1 MAAAQSIL
9 FVLAA
14 AVVLSVVVIG
24 AAPAALAAGPSVS
37 LALTPESATI
47 TAGLSQKYQATIH
60 QTNDQGA
67 DVYSQDVTG
76 STKFTLVDGT
86 CTTGACTPA
95 TDGSCTTTTDTATTC
110 TATASGRHTVIGTV
124 SYQGYTTGTVTAT
137 AFLDVQ
143 PGPPVSLKLNPGS
156 GSITAGDNSQPY
168 QATGTDAHGNSFDAT
183 GSTDFTIA
191 PDGSCTPTEPKTCTA
206 TIAGPH
212 TVTGTYTPATE
223 ITANDTTGG
232 PATPGGG
239 AITATASLD
248 VQPGPPVSLTLN
260 PGSGS
265 ITAGDNS
272 QPYQATGTDAHGN
285 SFDATGSTD
294 FTIAPDGSCTPT
306 DPKTCTATIAGPHT
320 VTGTI
325 DLGGGVTATPDDG
338 TVTGTASLDVQP
350 GPPVSLT
357 LNPGSGTIT
366 PPGTTASPTRP
377 PA

>member
-1 MAAAQSIL
+1 LAAAQSIL

-137 AFLDVQ
+137 AFQDVQ
-143 PGPPVSLKLNPGS
+143 PGPPVSLKLNPG
-156 GSITAGDNSQPY
+156 
-168 QATGTDAHGNSFDAT
+168 
-183 GSTDFTIA
+183 
-191 PDGSCTPTEPKTCTA
+191 
-206 TIAGPH
+206 
-212 TVTGTYTPATE
+212 
-223 ITANDTTGG
+223 
-232 PATPGGG
+232 
-239 AITATASLD
+239 
-248 VQPGPPVSLTLN
+248 
-260 PGSGS
+260 
-265 ITAGDNS
+265 
-272 QPYQATGTDAHGN
+272 
-285 SFDATGSTD
+285 
-294 FTIAPDGSCTPT
+294 
-306 DPKTCTATIAGPHT
+306 
-320 VTGTI
+320 
-325 DLGGGVTATPDDG
+325 
-338 TVTGTASLDVQP
+338 
-350 GPPVSLT
+350 
-357 LNPGSGTIT
+357 
-366 PPGTTASPTRP
+366 
-377 PA
+377 